1 MSVHKEDRCVLL
13 RVGAYCCVKMR
24 VGSHLNERQH
34 NPPTSTPHPKQT
46 KAPPSRGGTAR
57 LNAHG
62 SQELHRTY
70 QVLAMMDHLTNQ
82 TSRGT
87 ILV

>member
-13 RVGAYCCVKMR
+13 REGAYCCVLLR

-46 KAPPSRGGTAR
+46 KAPPRRGGTAR

-62 SQELHRTY
+62 SQELAWAI